1 MSWPSWRR
9 LDEFW
14 FWQREEKLVEMEWI
28 VGQVG
33 GSPGWGPVVVGV
45 GGWAGVGGLAFAKWD
60 STMEV
65 TELMLAS
72 KRWIVEV
79 VWSVF

>member
-1 MSWPSWRR
+1 MNKIVDGDFGSFFEVAWIATCFVWFGHSFVSWPSWRR

-33 GSPGWGPVVVGV
+33 GSPGCGPVVVV
-45 GGWAGVGGLAFAKWD
+45 VVVVGGL
-60 STMEV
+60 
-65 TELMLAS
+65 
-72 KRWIVEV
+72 
-79 VWSVF
+79 